1 MATMG
6 IKGLTRITITLS
18 DQMQRIIKK
27 TAKELMIICVVVV
40 IGVYQ
45 HVTGSEISEHA
56 VKILGWG
63 VENGTPF
70 WLVANSWNTDWGDN
84 GTLQN
89 PVYAH

>member
-1 MATMG
+1 
-6 IKGLTRITITLS
+6 
-18 DQMQRIIKK
+18 
-27 TAKELMIICVVVV
+27 MIICVVVV

-89 PVYAH
+89 PVFAHESFSSL